1 MTRRVTNLCP
11 RAALA
16 SVLASALAL
25 ALALALSLVLAAC
38 SSDKKET
45 EENPNA
51 VPTDYKNEILT
62 TMTATL
68 DDPTN
73 VRNAYI
79 SDPILRAAGKDERY
93 TVCVRSDS
101 RDASKQYAG
110 SKDRIAIFYGGH
122 LNQLIDATKE
132 QCGNAAYK
140 PFPEL
145 EHLCQAKKCV

>member
-1 MTRRVTNLCP
+1 MTRRVTNLCL
-11 RAALA
+11 LA
-16 SVLASALAL
+16 VLASALAL
-25 ALALALSLVLAAC
+25 ALSAC
-38 SSDKKET
+38 SSDKKEL
-45 EENPNA
+45 EENPN
-51 VPTDYKNEILT
+51 VLPTDYKNEILT

-79 SDPILRAAGKDERY
+79 SDPILRAAGREERY
-93 TVCVRSDS
+93 IVCVRSDS
-101 RDASKQYAG
+101 RDVSKQYAG
-110 SKDRIAIFYGGH
+110 SKDRIAIFYSGH

>member
-1 MTRRVTNLCP
+1 MTRRTTNPCL
-11 RAALA
+11 LV
-16 SVLASALAL
+16 VLASALA
-25 ALALALSLVLAAC
+25 LAAC
-38 SSDKKET
+38 SSDKKEP
-45 EENPNA
+45 EENPNVFPA
-51 VPTDYKNEILT
+51 DYKNEILT
-62 TMTATL
+62 TMTTML

-79 SDPILRAAGKDERY
+79 SDPILRAAGKNERY
-93 TVCVRSDS
+93 IVCVRSHS
-101 RDASKQYAG
+101 RNISRQYAG

>member
-1 MTRRVTNLCP
+1 MTRRVTNPCMP
-11 RAALA
+11 A
-16 SVLASALAL
+16 VLASALAL
-25 ALALALSLVLAAC
+25 VLALVLGAC
-38 SSDKKET
+38 SSDKKEP
-45 EENPNA
+45 EENPNVFPA
-51 VPTDYKNEILT
+51 DYKTEILT
-62 TMTATL
+62 TMTTML

-79 SDPILRAAGKDERY
+79 SDPILRAAGKNERY
-93 TVCVRSDS
+93 IVCVRSDS
-101 RDASKQYAG
+101 RDISKQYAG
-110 SKDRIAIFYGGH
+110 SKDRIAVFYGGH

>member
-1 MTRRVTNLCP
+1 MTRRVTNPCL
-11 RAALA
+11 LA
-16 SVLASALAL
+16 ALAL
-25 ALALALSLVLAAC
+25 AVAAC

-45 EENPNA
+45 EENPN
-51 VPTDYKNEILT
+51 VFPGDYKNEILT
-62 TMTATL
+62 TMTTML

-79 SDPILRAAGKDERY
+79 SDPILRAAGKVERY
-93 TVCVRSDS
+93 IVCVRSDS
-101 RDASKQYAG
+101 RDVSRQYSG
-110 SKDRIAIFYGGH
+110 SKDRIAIFYSGH